1 MNIYDTDVGVAVRL
15 SFTFSRPP
23 EDFFKRDSVVL
34 ERTYGCSETIKGGGV
49 GRGGI
54 LTRYWG
60 LNGGGVE

>member
-34 ERTYGCSETIKGGGV
+34 ERTYGCSETIKGR
-49 GRGGI
+49 RGGER
-54 LTRYWG
+54 RYTHTLLGAKRWRC
-60 LNGGGVE
+60 